1 MCALEWEG
9 RTERVEAA
17 SFAGLAEVRQRP
29 SVGAIRELQAALA
42 PIDAT
47 PLARSALDELGA
59 LRHALTGAAAPPA
72 ASSTAAAPAATAG
85 GVRAMAAT
93 SRYTRCDLPPSA
105 TAVRLVNDTAH
116 SVSVCYYDEQARGRG
131 SFRLGCGSIGV
142 RRRPTDVRALRCA
155 ALQGSAREWGS
166 ACAQGRIV
174 DLGRR
179 GPDES
184 VCVRVCVCVCV
195 RVCVG
200 ACVCVCVC
208 LCVGERV
215 CVCVRPGGRV

>member
-1 MCALEWEG
+1 MRYCEYSARYYPPQTTAHWLRPSAYTVDSWYRSLYSRCAVGAPPCGQRVCVLERGGG

-17 SFAGLAEVRQRP
+17 SFAGLAEVQQRP

-116 SVSVCYYDEQARGRG
+116 SVSVCYYDEQARW
-131 SFRLGCGSIGV
+131 
-142 RRRPTDVRALRCA
+142 A
-155 ALQGSAREWGS
+155 AA
-166 ACAQGRIV
+166 AA
-174 DLGRR
+174 
-179 GPDES
+179 S
-184 VCVRVCVCVCV
+184 VW
-195 RVCVG
+195 
-200 ACVCVCVC
+200 AAD
-208 LCVGERV
+208 
-215 CVCVRPGGRV
+215 P